1 MAAMTLTGHAL
12 VRRSLS
18 LIIAAWVSVSI
29 MSPVAQ
35 AQAERDVISEEK
47 DAYVQGFIKVTM

>member
-1 MAAMTLTGHAL
+1 MRL